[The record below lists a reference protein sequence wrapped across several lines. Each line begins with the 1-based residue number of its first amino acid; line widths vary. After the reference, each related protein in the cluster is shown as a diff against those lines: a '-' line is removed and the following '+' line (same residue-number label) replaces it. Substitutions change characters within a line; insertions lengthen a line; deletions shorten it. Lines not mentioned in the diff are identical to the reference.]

1 MTVAQ
6 TRPVVLITGATRGI
20 GRAVADALA
29 EDHRLLIGGR
39 DKAAVAAVCGALPD
53 AVPFVADLK
62 NADSVAAAV
71 DSLDDVTELAGVVHS
86 AGVLGSGAVADL
98 VRDAWRHTLE
108 VNVVAV
114 ADLTRMLLP
123 KLRAAR
129 GTVVVVN
136 SGSGLRSNAQ
146 GSLYSASK
154 FAVRAF
160 ADGLRQEERNNGVR
174 VSTVYPGRTATDM
187 QRELRD
193 FEHGKY
199 DENAYLRPESVA
211 AAVRFALTAPPEAS
225 VEDLSIRSR

>member
-1 MTVAQ
+1 MTTE

-29 EDHRLLIGGR
+29 DDHELLIGGR
-39 DKAAVAAVCGALPD
+39 DEAAVRAVCGVLPH
-53 AVPFVADLK
+53 AQPFVADLTD
-62 NADSVAAAV
+62 AGSVAAAV
-71 DSLDDVTELAGVVHS
+71 DSLDGVSELAGVVHS

-98 VRDAWRHTLE
+98 GRDAWRHTLE

-123 KLRAAR
+123 KLRAGR

-136 SGSGLRSNAQ
+136 SGAGLQSNAQ
-146 GSLYSASK
+146 GSLYAASK

-160 ADGLRQEERNNGVR
+160 ADGLRQEERGNGVR
-174 VSTVYPGRTATDM
+174 VSTVYPGRVATDM

-193 FEHGKY
+193 FEGGEY
-199 DENAYLRPESVA
+199 DEEAYLRPESVA
-211 AAVRFALTAPPEAS
+211 SAVRFVLTAPPEAS
-225 VEDLSIRSR
+225 VEDLSIRPR

>member
-1 MTVAQ
+1 MTAR

-39 DKAAVAAVCGALPD
+39 DEAAVAGVCGALPD
-53 AVPFVADLK
+53 ALPFVADLTD
-62 NADSVAAAV
+62 AGSVAAAV
-71 DSLDDVTELAGVVHS
+71 DSLDDVPALAGVVHS
-86 AGVLGSGAVADL
+86 AGVLGSGEIADL
-98 VRDAWRHTLE
+98 GRDAWRHTLE

-114 ADLTRMLLP
+114 ADLTRLVLP
-123 KLRAAR
+123 LLRAGR

-136 SGSGLRSNAQ
+136 SGSGLRSNAS

-160 ADGLRQEERNNGVR
+160 ADGLRQEERDSGVR

-187 QRELRD
+187 QRELRE
-193 FEHGKY
+193 FEHGEY
-199 DENAYLRPESVA
+199 DESAYLRPESVA
-211 AAVRFALTAPPEAS
+211 SAVRFVLTAPPEAS
-225 VEDLSIRSR
+225 VEDLSIRPR

>member
-1 MTVAQ
+1 MTAD

-29 EDHRLLIGGR
+29 ADHELLIGGR
-39 DKAAVAAVCGALPD
+39 DDAAVRAVCGVLPQ
-53 AVPFVADLK
+53 ATPFVADLT
-62 NADSVAAAV
+62 DPESVAGAV
-71 DSLDDVTELAGVVHS
+71 DSLDGIPLLAGVVHS

-98 VRDAWRHTLE
+98 GRDAWRHTLE

-114 ADLTRMLLP
+114 ADLTRLLLP
-123 KLRAAR
+123 KLRAGR

-136 SGSGLRSNAQ
+136 SGSGLRSSAE

-160 ADGLRQEERNNGVR
+160 ADGLRLEEHGNGVR
-174 VSTVYPGRTATDM
+174 VSTVYPGRVATDM

-193 FEHGKY
+193 FEGGAY
-199 DENAYLRPESVA
+199 DEDSYLRPESVA
-211 AAVRFALTAPPEAS
+211 SAVRFALTAPSEAS
-225 VEDLSIRSR
+225 VEDLSIRPR

>member
-1 MTVAQ
+1 MTAE

-29 EDHRLLIGGR
+29 GDHDLLIGGR
-39 DKAAVAAVCGALPD
+39 DEAAVRAVCGELPH
-53 AVPFVADLK
+53 AAPFIADLTD
-62 NADSVAAAV
+62 AESVAAAI
-71 DSLDDVTELAGVVHS
+71 DSLDSVDALSGVVHS

-98 VRDAWRHTLE
+98 ARDAWRHTLE

-114 ADLTRMLLP
+114 ADLTRALLP
-123 KLRAAR
+123 KLRAAG

-136 SGSGLRSNAQ
+136 SGSGLRSSAQ

-160 ADGLRQEERNNGVR
+160 ADGLRQEERDHGVR
-174 VSTVYPGRTATDM
+174 VSTVYPGRVATDM

-193 FEHGKY
+193 FEGGEY
-199 DENAYLRPESVA
+199 DEIDYLRPESVA
-211 AAVRFALTAPPEAS
+211 SAVRFVLTAPPEAS
-225 VEDLSIRSR
+225 VEDLSIRPR

>member
-1 MTVAQ
+1 MTTE

-20 GRAVADALA
+20 GRAVADVLA
-29 EDHRLLIGGR
+29 ADHDLLIGGR
-39 DKAAVAAVCGALPD
+39 DEAAVRAVCGVLPH
-53 AVPFVADLK
+53 ASPFIADVTDP
-62 NADSVAAAV
+62 DSVAAAI
-71 DSLDDVTELAGVVHS
+71 DSLDGVVELAGVVHS

-98 VRDAWRHTLE
+98 DRAAWRHTLE

-114 ADLTRMLLP
+114 ADLTRLLLP
-123 KLRAAR
+123 KLRAAH

-160 ADGLRQEERNNGVR
+160 TDGLRQEERNNGVR
-174 VSTVYPGRTATDM
+174 VSTVYPGRVATDM

-193 FEHGKY
+193 FEGGAY
-199 DENAYLRPESVA
+199 DEDSYLRPESVA
-211 AAVRFALTAPPEAS
+211 SAVRFALTAPPEAA
-225 VEDLSIRSR
+225 VEDLSIRPR